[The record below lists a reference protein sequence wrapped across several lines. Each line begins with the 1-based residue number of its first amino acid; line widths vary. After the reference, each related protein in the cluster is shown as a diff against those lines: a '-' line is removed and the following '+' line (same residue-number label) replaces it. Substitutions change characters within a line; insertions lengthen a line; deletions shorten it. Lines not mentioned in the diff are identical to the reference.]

1 MLGHTMKHIARLV
14 GLATLTA
21 LAGCNTPG
29 FTDPNLPMHAEVAHP
44 ITVEAQAA
52 EMEIAVGPQSVA
64 LLRVDE
70 TRLRA
75 FAGAYR
81 TRGHGAMT
89 VYVPSDTPNSMAA
102 VQVMADVHRVLT
114 NEGLHPDA
122 VQSRPYHPTTSGD
135 WSPIILSF
143 TRYEASASPCGDWS
157 ESYTTRFN
165 GNPSPNWGCATQNNL
180 AAMISEPADLI
191 RPRAMTPASAARRST
206 VLDNYRQGAD
216 TASQVSDDG
225 NGVVSDIQ

>member
-1 MLGHTMKHIARLV
+1 MLGQTMKQIIRVV
-14 GLATLTA
+14 GLAAVAA

-29 FTDPNLPMHAEVAHP
+29 TTDPNLPMHAEVAHP

-122 VQSRPYHPTTSGD
+122 VQSRAYHPATSSD

-143 TRYEASASPCGDWS
+143 TRYEASASPCGNWS

-180 AAMISEPADLI
+180 AALVSEPADLI
-191 RPRAMTPASAARRST
+191 RPREMTPAYADRRTT
-206 VLDNYRQGAD
+206 VLENYRNGTD
-216 TASQVSDDG
+216 TATQVSDPS
-225 NGVVSDIQ
+225 NGTVSDIQ